1 MKSFW
6 VAEVTTAL
14 ATNSGLHPHVFYPV
28 RHAMEDGAQDLTFCG
43 RRLGA
48 GHYRVSSFG
57 QARVHSITC
66 PDCVAIV
73 TAGRLAESEVE

>member
-6 VAEVTTAL
+6 VAEVTTPF
-14 ATNSGLHPHVFYPV
+14 ATNDGNRPFVFYPV

-43 RRLGA
+43 LRLA
-48 GHYRVSSFG
+48 SHYRVSSFG